1 MSTVDQI
8 LIHMLGLMLMLASLY
23 DAMFLTHGAD
33 PITFLLGVTGIFV
46 FWWPVIVSEVR
57 S

>member
-33 PITFLLGVTGIFV
+33 PITFLLGMTGIFV